1 MNATEEK
8 WSNVQQQQ
16 PSQQPPPPPQSQQSP
31 SPSPHNLPHPT
42 ALNNNG
48 QMNGAAGGN
57 VSPENFLPTTY
68 EYETQSQMPVHENDN
83 QLYTPTKPDIDT
95 PARPFQ
101 YQGSYVSMSSPNTP
115 TPETPRQ
122 PGSPTAPITP
132 QSAPEQRK
140 VVDRPN
146 YATGSFP
153 ATPIGVRR
161 RRADSMGF
169 PVDAGPFFSPTKQH
183 FKIWSMD
190 RTFSYKLRINS
201 KVDRGFFLAESDWT
215 CYRRNYFQ
223 ISSAFSIEGNNNH
236 QSSDGSEVPCL
247 LEIEGQVHT
256 IIGFHLGI
264 TAKVSNS
271 DKKIELV
278 QHTPKRDKGPQMV
291 PQPKAIRPGG
301 NLNLSSVGTN
311 SNIVTFERIQFKT
324 ATANNGK
331 RRAAQQYYVV
341 LVDLFAQVENGEL
354 HCVATSQSAPLVVR
368 GRSPGHYADNH
379 DRYNPLAINTG
390 YANDRHMGF
399 HNSHAPNGNAG
410 PMQPDYNAPPY
421 SPYAQ
426 YPPTFAGYTGSPS
439 PLRNDPISLMMS
451 PPSNTPTHPFHPPQ
465 PSHPTYMVPSISD
478 GSTAQDSNHH
488 EMYHHPNLDPNIT
501 AHDQKI
507 QHHHPHLEMHAID
520 GTGASAHSA
529 FSSFEPRHNVHT
541 NGNATKLMKIE
552 IPPSTS
558 EIPPSH
564 PLTSPGFHSHDY
576 VEGFQMYHQ
585 QHQNGHPANSAAV
598 HHGGYH
604 SDGDHHHNHANNG
617 YQQTQQEQ
625 EHHQQH
631 QTSSSPPSSSS
642 PPPSHQL
649 NGHNGHTN
657 GTNGHSSSP
666 TRREEEEVTR
676 RASPVLNN
684 DTKAAVPSPVTPTVA
699 TPSSATSPA
708 TTPKTPRR
716 NSRKESATKPL
727 TMRRPSTSKSSAAST
742 EAANT
747 NKTNK
752 SEEADIKVS
761 KRKREDNEV

>member
-1 MNATEEK
+1 MNVAEEK
-8 WSNVQQQQ
+8 WSNVQQQ
-16 PSQQPPPPPQSQQSP
+16 PSQQPSQSQPPQQSP
-31 SPSPHNLPHPT
+31 
-42 ALNNNG
+42 
-48 QMNGAAGGN
+48 
-57 VSPENFLPTTY
+57 
-68 EYETQSQMPVHENDN
+68 
-83 QLYTPTKPDIDT
+83 QLYTPTKQDIDT

-101 YQGSYVSMSSPNTP
+101 YQGYVSISSPN

-122 PGSPTAPITP
+122 TGSPTTPITP

-169 PVDAGPFFSPTKQH
+169 PVDAGPFFSPTKQLL
-183 FKIWSMD
+183 KVWSMD
-190 RTFSYKLRINS
+190 RALSYKLRINS
-201 KVDRGFFLAESDWT
+201 KVDRGFFLAENDWT

-291 PQPKAIRPGG
+291 PQPKPIRPGG
-301 NLNLSSVGTN
+301 NLSLSSVGTN

-379 DRYNPLAINTG
+379 DRYNPLAINPS

-426 YPPTFAGYTGSPS
+426 YPPTFPGYAGSPTQM
-439 PLRNDPISLMMS
+439 RNDPISLMMS
-451 PPSNTPTHPFHPPQ
+451 STPNTPTHSFHPPQ
-465 PSHPTYMVPSISD
+465 PSHQTYMVPSISD
-478 GSTAQDSNHH
+478 ASAAQDSTSTS
-488 EMYHHPNLDPNIT
+488 P
-501 AHDQKI
+501 
-507 QHHHPHLEMHAID
+507 
-520 GTGASAHSA
+520 HSA

-552 IPPSTS
+552 IPTS
-558 EIPPSH
+558 NEIPPH
-564 PLTSPGFHSHDY
+564 PLTSPGFHSHEY
-576 VEGFQMYHQ
+576 VEGFQMYHH
-585 QHQNGHPANSAAV
+585 QHPNSHPANSAAT

-617 YQQTQQEQ
+617 YQSSQQEQ
-625 EHHQQH
+625 EHPQQH
-631 QTSSSPPSSSS
+631 QTPSPPPSSSS
-642 PPPSHQL
+642 PPSQQSSHQL
-649 NGHNGHTN
+649 NGHTN

-666 TRREEEEVTR
+666 TRPTEDDDETP

-684 DTKAAVPSPVTPTVA
+684 DTKAPSASSPAAATITTPSP
-699 TPSSATSPA
+699 ATSPA

-727 TMRRPSTSKSSAAST
+727 TMRRPSTSKSSAANT